1 MDNVKNNIQLK
12 VFIRHLYILK
22 KKLYNRN
29 MSYRLNAVYL
39 YFTILNNKIF
49 LNIFSIG
56 LYVWKKTKYPKCY
69 TIIIIKFIYLFIYI

>member
-1 MDNVKNNIQLK
+1 MDNVKNIIQLK
-12 VFIRHLYILK
+12 VSIRHLYIYLYILK

-49 LNIFSIG
+49 
-56 LYVWKKTKYPKCY
+56 
-69 TIIIIKFIYLFIYI
+69 